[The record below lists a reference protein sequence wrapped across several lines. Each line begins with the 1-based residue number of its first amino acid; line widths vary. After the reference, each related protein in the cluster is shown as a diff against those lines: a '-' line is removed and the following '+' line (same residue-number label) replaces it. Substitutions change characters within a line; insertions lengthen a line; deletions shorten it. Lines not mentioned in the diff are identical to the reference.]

1 MKPMIIA
8 SIILFIVSFTAV
20 NYTHSDPDV
29 WVETASEEH
38 SQFIFSKIGETI
50 TAKYSQNVSLKDPT
64 DADQPTQD
72 DEKDLKV
79 DDVKAQIT
87 TFSGTIAG
95 GAAVSTGDSF
105 TLETEEQIPIAE
117 LRLYQFEVIEE
128 KFSFQKADCDRNWKN
143 TTQTETVSKSCYIL
157 AASGSYQLDGVT
169 YDYTDNA
176 GTNHNGSLSLSD
188 SQKQANTLHCK
199 DQDNLIDM
207 KIDLV
212 VTTFGLTWL
221 PEYMANNGYD
231 DPNFTTNVT
240 DAKVGIVETGGAPP
254 IAVSDPDI
262 SDDGEIHFD
271 WKVEMD
277 GGVIHL
283 VLNPVEYPFT
293 MDFKRIRD

>member
-20 NYTHSDPDV
+20 NYTHSDPEV
-29 WVETASEEH
+29 WVETESEEH
-38 SQFIFSKIGETI
+38 SQFIFSKTGETI
-50 TAKYSQNVSLKDPT
+50 TAKYSQNVSLTEPE
-64 DADQPTQD
+64 DAENPKEN

-79 DDVKAQIT
+79 DYVTAQIT
-87 TFSGTIAG
+87 TFSGTFAG
-95 GAAVSTGDSF
+95 GAAVSTGDPFLFAS
-105 TLETEEQIPIAE
+105 EKQIPIAE

-128 KFSFQKADCDRNWKN
+128 KFSFQNADCDRTWEDA
-143 TTQTETVSKSCYIL
+143 TQTETVSKSCYIL